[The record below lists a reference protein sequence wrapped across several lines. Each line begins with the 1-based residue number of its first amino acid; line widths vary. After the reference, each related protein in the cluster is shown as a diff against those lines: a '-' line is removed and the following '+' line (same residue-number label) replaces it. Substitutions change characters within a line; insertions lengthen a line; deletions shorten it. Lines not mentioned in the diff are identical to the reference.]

1 MKSCSWCRGA
11 LALCLA
17 AMCLSGPAACSGDG
31 DAAKGPPPAPVHVRP
46 VTRADVPRV
55 LSVVGNV
62 RASATVGV
70 TSRVTGELLDVRFTE
85 GQEVGAGDPLVLID
99 PRPFEAALREK
110 RAVLAKSEAQLAKA
124 NDDRRRYGK
133 LVGGGYVSR
142 EAYEQTATDA
152 AALRAT
158 VQADKAAVESAA
170 LDLAYCT
177 VTAPIGGRVSALNV
191 DKGNMVKSTDATPIV
206 TINTLSPIYV
216 TFSVPEAQLP
226 IILERMAAGDVPVTA
241 TPTGGAPEIGRLT
254 LVDNN
259 VDTSTGTIRLRAT
272 FDNPQRRLWPGQFVH
287 VALPLG
293 MAEQALV
300 VPSRAVQAG
309 REERYVYLVD
319 ADGRAVYRPVTPL
332 FEHEGNTVVADGLT
346 KGDRVVVEG
355 QVRLA
360 PGVPVKVIEEV
371 H

>member
-1 MKSCSWCRGA
+1 MKSWFPLRRAG
-11 LALCLA
+11 ALCLA
-17 AMCLSGPAACSGDG
+17 ALCLAGLSACSGDG
-31 DAAKGPPPAPVHVRP
+31 DAARGAPPAPVHVRP
-46 VTRADVPRV
+46 VTTADVPRV
-55 LSVVGNV
+55 LSAVGNV
-62 RASATVGV
+62 RASASVGV
-70 TSRVTGELLDVRFTE
+70 TPRVTGELVDVRFTE
-85 GQEVGAGDPLVLID
+85 GQEVESGQELVLID
-99 PRPFEAALREK
+99 PRPFESALREK

-158 VQADKAAVESAA
+158 VQADRAAVESAA

-206 TINTLSPIYV
+206 TIDTLSPIYV

-226 IILERMAAGDVPVTA
+226 VILERMAAGDVPVTA
-241 TPTGGAPEIGRLT
+241 TPTGGAPETGRLT
-254 LVDNN
+254 LVDNT
-259 VDTSTGTIRLRAT
+259 VDTRTGTIRLRAS
-272 FDNPQRRLWPGQFVH
+272 FDNPQRRLWPGQFVQ

-293 MAEQALV
+293 VAEQALV
-300 VPSRAVQAG
+300 VPSRAVQSG
-309 REERYVYLVD
+309 RDERYVYLVD
-319 ADGRAVYRPVTPL
+319 AEGRAVYRPVTPL
-332 FEHEGNTVVADGLT
+332 FEHEGETVVGEGLAP
-346 KGDRVVVEG
+346 GDRVVVDG

-360 PGVPVKVIEEV
+360 PGLPVKILEE
-371 H
+371 